1 MKKVVIQRDSRSK
14 KVAARKEIRRWIIGM
29 LVLAFA
35 VVYFFPILYMILS
48 GFKTEAEAAVP
59 AILFHPTLVTWQKVL
74 SDASMINYLKNTVYQ
89 VLLGTGICLV
99 IGIPA
104 TYALVFAKFKK
115 EGRAEGLYNWFVT
128 TILLPPVAVLIPLY
142 IVFKQ
147 LNLNHTRGGLLFLYV
162 GFHLP
167 FCIWLLYSF
176 FKDVPEEVVEAARI
190 DGCTSR
196 QLITGII
203 IPLTKTGIMTAGLL
217 VAVFIW
223 NEFFLGYNL
232 TTNATATLPV
242 YMARFGQQQGQFI
255 AQLSAS
261 ASVSCIPPM
270 IFGWISQKSLI
281 KGLTAGAVK
290 G

>member
-1 MKKVVIQRDSRSK
+1 MKKTVIKRDVRSQRIAVK
-14 KVAARKEIRRWIIGM
+14 KEIKRWVIGV
-29 LVLAFA
+29 LVLIFA
-35 VVYFFPILYMILS
+35 ILYFFPILYMIMS
-48 GFKTEAEAAVP
+48 GFKTEVEAAVP
-59 AILFHPTLVTWQKVL
+59 AIVFHPTLETWQKVL
-74 SDASMINYLKNTVYQ
+74 SDSSMMNYLNNTIFHV
-89 VLLGTGICLV
+89 VLGTVICLILSV
-99 IGIPA
+99 PA

-115 EGRAEGLYNWFVT
+115 EDRGESLYNWFVT

-142 IVFKQ
+142 ITFKE
-147 LNLNHTRGGLLFLYV
+147 LGLSHTRGGLLFLYV

-167 FCIWLLYSF
+167 ICIWLLYSF
-176 FKDVPEEVVEAARI
+176 FKDVPEEVVEAAKI
-190 DGCTSR
+190 DGCTSF
-196 QLITGII
+196 QLIGRII

-217 VAVFIW
+217 AAVFIW

-232 TTNATATLPV
+232 TTNETATLPV

-261 ASVSCIPPM
+261 ASISCIPPM

>member
-1 MKKVVIQRDSRSK
+1 MTKIVILRDSRSK
-14 KVAARKEIRRWIIGM
+14 RAAAKKEIRRWILGIA
-29 LVLAFA
+29 VLAFA
-35 VVYFFPILYMILS
+35 LLYFFPILYMILS

-59 AILFHPTLVTWQKVL
+59 SLFFHPTLVTWKKVL
-74 SDASMINYLKNTVYQ
+74 SDAAMINYLRNTIYHV
-89 VLLGTGICLV
+89 VLGTGICLLL
-99 IGIPA
+99 GIPA

-115 EGRAEGLYNWFVT
+115 EGRAESMYDWFVT

-142 IVFKQ
+142 MIFKQ
-147 LNLNHTRGGLLFLYV
+147 FNLSPLRGALLFLYI

-167 FCIWLLYSF
+167 LCIWLLHSF
-176 FKDVPEEVVEAARI
+176 FIDVPEEVVEAARI

-196 QLITGII
+196 QLIVRVV

-261 ASVSCIPPM
+261 ASISCIPPM

-281 KGLTAGAVK
+281 KGMTAGAVK

>member
-1 MKKVVIQRDSRSK
+1 MAKVVIKRDARSQR
-14 KVAARKEIRRWIIGM
+14 AAALKNFRRWIIGI

-35 VVYFFPILYMILS
+35 IIYFFPLLYMFLS
-48 GFKTEAEAAVP
+48 GLKTEAEAAMP
-59 AILFHPTLVTWQKVL
+59 SLMFHPTLVTWKKVL
-74 SDASMINYLKNTVYQ
+74 GDDSMIKYLSNTVFH
-89 VLLGTGICLV
+89 VVFGTLLCLV
-99 IGIPA
+99 IGVPA
-104 TYALVFAKFKK
+104 TYSIVFAKFKK
-115 EGRAEGLYNWFVT
+115 EGRGESIYDWFVT
-128 TILLPPVAVLIPLY
+128 TILLPPVAVLVPLY
-142 IVFKQ
+142 LVFKQ
-147 LNLNHTRGGLLFLYV
+147 FGLNHGRLGLLFLYV

-167 FCIWLLYSF
+167 LCIWLLYSF
-176 FKDVPEEVVEAARI
+176 FKDVPEEVVEAAKI
-190 DGCTSR
+190 DGCSSR
-196 QLITGII
+196 KLITTII

-232 TTNATATLPV
+232 TTNSTATLPV
-242 YMARFGQQQGQFI
+242 YMSRFGQQQGQFI

-261 ASVSCIPPM
+261 ASISCIPPL

>member
-1 MKKVVIQRDSRSK
+1 VKKAVVKRDSRSRKAAAK
-14 KVAARKEIRRWIIGM
+14 KEVRRWIIGM
-29 LVLAFA
+29 IILAFA
-35 VVYFFPILYMILS
+35 LLYFFPILYMILS

-59 AILFHPTLVTWQKVL
+59 AIFFHPTLVTWQKVL
-74 SDASMINYLKNTVYQ
+74 SDISMINYLKNTVFH

-99 IGIPA
+99 LGIPA
-104 TYALVFAKFKK
+104 TYALVFARFKK
-115 EGRAEGLYNWFVT
+115 EGRGESLYNWFVT

-142 IVFKQ
+142 ITFKE
-147 LNLNHTRGGLLFLYV
+147 LNLNHMRGGLLFLYV

-167 FCIWLLYSF
+167 LCIWLLYSF

-190 DGCTSR
+190 DGCTNR
-196 QLITGII
+196 QLIMGII

-261 ASVSCIPPM
+261 ASISCIPPM

>member
-167 FCIWLLYSF
+167 LCIWLLYSF

-242 YMARFGQQQGQFI
+242 YRARFVQQQGQFI

>member
-1 MKKVVIQRDSRSK
+1 MTKIVILQDSRSK
-14 KVAARKEIRRWIIGM
+14 RAAAKKEIRRWILGIA
-29 LVLAFA
+29 VLAFA
-35 VVYFFPILYMILS
+35 LLYFFPILYMILS

-59 AILFHPTLVTWQKVL
+59 SLFFHPTLVTWKKVL
-74 SDASMINYLKNTVYQ
+74 SDAAMINYLRNTIYHV
-89 VLLGTGICLV
+89 VLGTGICLLL
-99 IGIPA
+99 GIPA

-115 EGRAEGLYNWFVT
+115 EGRAESMYDWFVT

-142 IVFKQ
+142 MIFKQ
-147 LNLNHTRGGLLFLYV
+147 FNLSPVRGALLFLYI

-167 FCIWLLYSF
+167 LCIWLLHSF

-196 QLITGII
+196 QLIVRVV

-261 ASVSCIPPM
+261 ASISCIPPM

-281 KGLTAGAVK
+281 KGMTAGAVK

>member
-1 MKKVVIQRDSRSK
+1 MKKAVVKRDARSRRAAAK
-14 KVAARKEIRRWIIGM
+14 KEARRWIAGIII
-29 LVLAFA
+29 LAFA
-35 VVYFFPILYMILS
+35 LFYFFPILYMILS
-48 GFKTEAEAAVP
+48 GFKTEADAAVP

-74 SDASMINYLKNTVYQ
+74 ADVSMINYLKNTIFH

-115 EGRAEGLYNWFVT
+115 EGRGESLYNWFVT

-142 IVFKQ
+142 ITFKE

-167 FCIWLLYSF
+167 LCIWLLYSF

-190 DGCTSR
+190 DGCTNR
-196 QLITGII
+196 QLIMRII

-261 ASVSCIPPM
+261 ASISSIPPM

-281 KGLTAGAVK
+281 KGLTLGAVK

>member
-1 MKKVVIQRDSRSK
+1 MKKAVIQRDERSRKS
-14 KVAARKEIRRWIIGM
+14 AAKREVKRWLIGI
-29 LVLAFA
+29 LVLMFA
-35 VVYFFPILYMILS
+35 LLYFFPILYMILS
-48 GFKTEAEAAVP
+48 GFKTEVEAAVP
-59 AILFHPTLVTWQKVL
+59 SIFFHPTLETWQKVL
-74 SDASMINYLKNTVYQ
+74 ADVSMINYLKNTVYH
-89 VLLGTGICLV
+89 VVFGTGICL
-99 IGIPA
+99 ILGIPA

-115 EGRAEGLYNWFVT
+115 QDRGESLYNWFVT

-142 IVFKQ
+142 IVFKE
-147 LNLNHTRGGLLFLYV
+147 LGLSHTRGGLLFLYI

-167 FCIWLLYSF
+167 LCIWLLYSF
-176 FKDVPEEVVEAARI
+176 FKDVPEEVVEAAKI
-190 DGCTSR
+190 DGCTNR
-196 QLITGII
+196 QLIMSII

-232 TTNATATLPV
+232 TTNDTATLPV

-261 ASVSCIPPM
+261 ASISCVPPM

>member
-1 MKKVVIQRDSRSK
+1 MKKVVIQRDARSK
-14 KVAARKEIRRWIIGM
+14 KAAAKKEVRRWIIGIF
-29 LVLAFA
+29 VFIFA
-35 VVYFFPILYMILS
+35 LFYFFPILYMILS

-59 AILFHPTLVTWQKVL
+59 SLLFHPTLVTWKKVL
-74 SDASMINYLKNTVYQ
+74 SDASMINYLTNTVYH
-89 VLLGTGICLV
+89 VVFGTLLCLV

-115 EGRAEGLYNWFVT
+115 EGHGESYYNWFVT

-142 IVFKQ
+142 IIFQQ
-147 LNLNHTRGGLLFLYV
+147 LNLNHVRGGLLFLYV

-167 FCIWLLYSF
+167 ICIWLLHSF
-176 FKDVPEEVVEAARI
+176 FKDVPEEVVEAAKI
-190 DGCTSR
+190 DGCSSAA
-196 QLITGII
+196 LIWRII

-261 ASVSCIPPM
+261 ASISCIPPL

>member
-1 MKKVVIQRDSRSK
+1 MKKTVIKRDARSQR
-14 KVAARKEIRRWIIGM
+14 AATRRQIRRWILGI
-29 LVLAFA
+29 LILIFA
-35 VVYFFPILYMILS
+35 LLYFFPILYMILS

-59 AILFHPTLVTWQKVL
+59 AIFFHPTLITWKKVL
-74 SDASMINYLKNTVYQ
+74 ADVSMINYLKNTVFH
-89 VLLGTGICLV
+89 VLFGTGICLI

-104 TYALVFAKFKK
+104 TYALVFSKFKK
-115 EGRAEGLYNWFVT
+115 VGRGEGLYNWFVT

-142 IVFKQ
+142 IIFKEM
-147 LNLNHTRGGLLFLYV
+147 NLSHIRGGLLFLYV

-167 FCIWLLYSF
+167 ICIWLLYSF
-176 FKDVPEEVVEAARI
+176 FKDIPEEVVEAAKI
-190 DGCTSR
+190 DGCTSP
-196 QLITGII
+196 QLIMRIVA
-203 IPLTKTGIMTAGLL
+203 PLTKTGIMTAGLL

-261 ASVSCIPPM
+261 ASISCIPPM

>member
-1 MKKVVIQRDSRSK
+1 MSKTVILRDARSK
-14 KVAARKEIRRWIIGM
+14 KAATKKEIRRWIVGI

-35 VVYFFPILYMILS
+35 LFYFFPILYMILS

-59 AILFHPTLVTWQKVL
+59 SLTFHPTLVTWKKVL
-74 SDASMINYLKNTVYQ
+74 SDASMINYLKNTVYH
-89 VLLGTGICLV
+89 VILGTGICLLL
-99 IGIPA
+99 GIPA

-115 EGRAEGLYNWFVT
+115 EGRGERLYDWFVT

-142 IVFKQ
+142 IIFKE
-147 LNLNHTRGGLLFLYV
+147 LNLSHMRVGLLFLYV

-167 FCIWLLYSF
+167 LCIWLLHSF
-176 FKDVPEEVVEAARI
+176 FKDVPEEVIEAAKI
-190 DGCTSR
+190 DGCTSS
-196 QLITGII
+196 QLITKIVV
-203 IPLTKTGIMTAGLL
+203 PLTRTGIMTAGLL

-261 ASVSCIPPM
+261 ASISCIPPM
-270 IFGWISQKSLI
+270 ICGWITQKSLI

>member
-1 MKKVVIQRDSRSK
+1 MKKVAIQRDSRSRK
-14 KVAARKEIRRWIIGM
+14 AAAKREARRWIAGI
-29 LVLAFA
+29 LILAFA
-35 VVYFFPILYMILS
+35 LLYFFPILYMILS

-59 AILFHPTLVTWQKVL
+59 SLLFHPTLVTWQKVL
-74 SDASMINYLKNTVYQ
+74 ANASMINYLKNTVFH
-89 VLLGTGICLV
+89 VIAGTCLCLI

-104 TYALVFAKFKK
+104 TYALVFARFKK
-115 EGRAEGLYNWFVT
+115 EGKGESLYDWFVT

-142 IVFKQ
+142 LIFNELQ
-147 LNLNHTRGGLLFLYV
+147 LNHTRAGLLFLYV

-167 FCIWLLYSF
+167 ICIWLLYSF
-176 FKDVPEEVVEAARI
+176 FKDVPEEVVEAAKI
-190 DGCTSR
+190 DGCSSV
-196 QLITGII
+196 QLIMGIV

-261 ASVSCIPPM
+261 ASISCVPPM